1 MQPQLS
7 EQDLAKLIPEF
18 YARVRAD
25 PVLGP
30 VFNRAIADWDEHL
43 EKLQAFWSSIMLTSG
58 RYKGHPLAEHIKLGD
73 AIERDMFQRWL
84 ALWRETTAE
93 LLAPDAAAAIQLKA
107 ERMAERLTMGIE
119 MARGGPAG
127 FAGAAA

>member
-25 PVLGP
+25 RVLGP

-43 EKLQAFWSSIMLTSG
+43 EKLQPSG
-58 RYKGHPLAEHIKLGD
+58 R
-73 AIERDMFQRWL
+73 RSC
-84 ALWRETTAE
+84 
-93 LLAPDAAAAIQLKA
+93 
-107 ERMAERLTMGIE
+107 
-119 MARGGPAG
+119 
-127 FAGAAA
+127 